1 METFEHVQT
10 STNNFANTQT
20 TCSVFRHLQVDEH
33 WVGKTLNKPDH
44 RRLKTCRVLLSRFV
58 EVAGGLSGYASC
70 GKKSKSD
77 MFNASRVYALNST
90 IWLLHAM
97 II

>member
-10 STNNFANTQT
+10 STNNFANIQT
-20 TCSVFRHLQVDEH
+20 TCSVFRQVDKY
-33 WVGKTLNKPDH
+33 WVGKTLDKSDH
-44 RRLKTCRVLLSRFV
+44 RRLETCRGLLSNFV

-70 GKKSKSD
+70 GKKSKSNV
-77 MFNASRVYALNST
+77 FNVSRVYVLNST
-90 IWLLHAM
+90 IWSLHAM